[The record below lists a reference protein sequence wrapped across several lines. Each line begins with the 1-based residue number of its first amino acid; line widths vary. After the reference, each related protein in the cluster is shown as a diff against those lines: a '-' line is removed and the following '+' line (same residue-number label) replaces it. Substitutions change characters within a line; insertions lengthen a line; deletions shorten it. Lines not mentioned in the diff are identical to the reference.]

1 MGQPMN
7 RETKR
12 MLRKQGQLG
21 EDDQPVA
28 RRRERPQPKQKAS
41 GASDRVGPFE
51 FLREVRGELRK
62 VAWPSRSEVVNYSV
76 IVFIA
81 VVMLTLFIF
90 ALDFAFGDF
99 VLKLLRVD
107 S

>member
-28 RRRERPQPKQKAS
+28 RRRERAKPQPQGS
-41 GASDRVGPFE
+41 GSSERVGPFE

-62 VAWPSRSEVVNYSV
+62 VAWPSREEVINYSV

-81 VVMLTLFIF
+81 VILLTFFIF
-90 ALDFAFGDF
+90 TLDFIFGDA

>member
-1 MGQPMN
+1 MAQPMN

-28 RRRERPQPKQKAS
+28 RKRERPAPQAAGS
-41 GASDRVGPFE
+41 GSSDRVGPFD
-51 FLREVRGELRK
+51 FIREVRGELRK
-62 VAWPSRSEVVNYSV
+62 VAWPSKAEVVNYSIIVFVAV
-76 IVFIA
+76 IV
-81 VVMLTLFIF
+81 LTFFIF
-90 ALDFAFGDF
+90 GLDFAFGDG

>member
-1 MGQPMN
+1 MAQPMN

-28 RRRERPQPKQKAS
+28 RRRERPQPQTQGS
-41 GASDRVGPFE
+41 GAKERTGPIQ
-51 FLREVRGELRK
+51 FLREVRAELRK
-62 VAWPSRSEVVNYSV
+62 VAWPTRAEVVNYSV
-76 IVFIA
+76 IVFFT
-81 VVMLTLFIF
+81 VVILTMFIF
-90 ALDFAFGDF
+90 ALDWVFGEG
-99 VLKLLRVD
+99 VLRLLRVD

>member
-28 RRRERPQPKQKAS
+28 RRRERPQPQPQGS
-41 GASDRVGPFE
+41 GSSDRVGPIE

-62 VAWPSRSEVVNYSV
+62 VAWPSREEVVNYSI
-76 IVFIA
+76 IVFIT
-81 VVMLTLFIF
+81 VILLTFYIF
-90 ALDFAFGDF
+90 VLDFVFGDF
-99 VLKLLRVD
+99 VLRLLRVD
-107 S
+107 G

>member
-1 MGQPMN
+1 MAQPMN

-28 RRRERPQPKQKAS
+28 RRRERPQPQTQGS
-41 GASDRVGPFE
+41 GSSDRVGPIE
-51 FLREVRGELRK
+51 FLREVRAELRK
-62 VAWPSRSEVVNYSV
+62 VAWPSRAEVINYSV
-76 IVFIA
+76 IVFFT
-81 VVMLTLFIF
+81 VVLLTFFIF
-90 ALDFAFGDF
+90 ALDWIFGES

>member
-1 MGQPMN
+1 MAQPMN

-28 RRRERPQPKQKAS
+28 RRREKPQPQPG
-41 GASDRVGPFE
+41 GAGSSDRVGPFE

-62 VAWPSRSEVVNYSV
+62 VAWPSRSEVVNYSI
-76 IVFIA
+76 IVFIT
-81 VVMLTLFIF
+81 VILLTFYIF
-90 ALDFAFGDF
+90 VLDFAFGDG

>member
-28 RRRERPQPKQKAS
+28 RRRERPQPQPQGS
-41 GASDRVGPFE
+41 GSSDRVGPIE

-62 VAWPSRSEVVNYSV
+62 VAWPSREEVVNYSV
-76 IVFIA
+76 IVFIT
-81 VVMLTLFIF
+81 VILLTFYIF
-90 ALDFAFGDF
+90 VLDFAFGDS
-99 VLKLLRVD
+99 VLKLLRVG

>member
-28 RRRERPQPKQKAS
+28 RRRERPQPQPQGS
-41 GASDRVGPFE
+41 GSSDRVGPIE

-62 VAWPSRSEVVNYSV
+62 VAWPSREEVVNYSI
-76 IVFIA
+76 IVFIT
-81 VVMLTLFIF
+81 VILLTFFIF
-90 ALDFAFGDF
+90 ALDFVFGDF

-107 S
+107 G

>member
-28 RRRERPQPKQKAS
+28 RRRERPQPQPQGS
-41 GASDRVGPFE
+41 GSGERVGPFE

-62 VAWPSRSEVVNYSV
+62 VAWPSREEVVNYSV
-76 IVFIA
+76 IVFIT
-81 VVMLTLFIF
+81 VILLTFFIF
-90 ALDFAFGDF
+90 TLDFIFGDA